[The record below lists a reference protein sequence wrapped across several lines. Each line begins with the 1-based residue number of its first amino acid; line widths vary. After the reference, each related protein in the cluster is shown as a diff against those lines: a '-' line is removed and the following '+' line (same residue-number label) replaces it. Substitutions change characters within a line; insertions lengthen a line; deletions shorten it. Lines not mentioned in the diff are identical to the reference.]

1 MTDEQGLVRRRR
13 RTAAEIQQ
21 IVSEFGSSGLNRSQ
35 FCRRQGLTLGTL
47 NRYLERM
54 QGEGT
59 NDASN
64 GALVTVELRG
74 MKLGQDREASGLV
87 VVLSGGRRIEVGA
100 AFDGATL
107 QRLVQ
112 TLETM

>member
-1 MTDEQGLVRRRR
+1 MTDEQGVVRKRR
-13 RTAAEIQQ
+13 RTAVEIQK

-54 QGEGT
+54 QGEST
-59 NDASN
+59 NSASN
-64 GALVTVELRG
+64 GGLVAVELRG
-74 MKLGQDREASGLV
+74 VKLGQDREASGLA
-87 VVLSGGRRIEVGA
+87 VVLSGGRRVEVGA
-100 AFDGATL
+100 GFDGATL

-112 TLETM
+112 ALETM

>member
-1 MTDEQGLVRRRR
+1 MTEEQGVVRKRR
-13 RTAAEIQQ
+13 RTSAEIQQ
-21 IVSEFGSSGLNRSQ
+21 IVSEFNGSGLNRSQ

-47 NRYLERM
+47 NHYLERM
-54 QGEGT
+54 QGERT
-59 NDASN
+59 NS
-64 GALVTVELRG
+64 GSHGGLVAVELRG
-74 MKLGQDREASGLV
+74 MKLGQEREASGLA

>member
-1 MTDEQGLVRRRR
+1 MTDEHGVVRKRR
-13 RTAAEIQQ
+13 RTAVEIQR
-21 IVSEFGSSGLNRSQ
+21 IVSEFGNSGLNRSQ

-47 NRYLERM
+47 NRYLGRM
-54 QGEGT
+54 QGERP
-59 NDASN
+59 DSASN
-64 GALVTVELRG
+64 GGLVAVELRG
-74 MKLGQDREASGLV
+74 MKLTQEREASGLV

-100 AFDGATL
+100 AFDAVTL

>member
-1 MTDEQGLVRRRR
+1 MTNEEGVVRKRR
-13 RTAAEIQQ
+13 RTSAEIQQ
-21 IVSEFGSSGLNRSQ
+21 IVSEYGSSGLNRSQ

-47 NRYLERM
+47 NCYLERM

-59 NDASN
+59 NSASS
-64 GALVTVELRG
+64 GGLVAVELRG
-74 MKLGQDREASGLV
+74 VKVGQDREAVGLV

-100 AFDGATL
+100 GFDGATL